1 MFCLVIC
8 KLSRTVICFISPHFA
23 SLFQHN
29 QIEILFSFFHI
40 MITFFSRFL
49 VKHHKKSVK
58 FFCSLTVTVV
68 EEYSTYSREGGGLE
82 DRFDNVKGEIL

>member
-1 MFCLVIC
+1 
-8 KLSRTVICFISPHFA
+8 
-23 SLFQHN
+23 
-29 QIEILFSFFHI
+29 